1 LNHKHNRAA
10 GLTDTRTSRL
20 NGQPATVP
28 PREPGRPWPIAEAAE
43 FLCVS
48 ERHLARLGKAGKVRL
63 LRFGRRVLLS
73 DAEVRR
79 LATEG
84 P

>member
-1 LNHKHNRAA
+1 VGNNTAA
-10 GLTDTRTSRL
+10 RPNSTTPPPTA
-20 NGQPATVP
+20 PP

-43 FLCVS
+43 YLCIS
-48 ERHLARLGKAGKVRL
+48 ERHLARLGKAGKVKL
-63 LRFGRRVLLS
+63 LYFGRRVLVS
-73 DAEVRR
+73 DAEVKR